1 VKTLPHL
8 YHRQSRKHTW
18 SASTTSRLIE
28 LWAARPERRGARVGS
43 RGEKSTE
50 RRVRFPH
57 QQTFA
62 GPADVS
68 HLAHQPASSI
78 GAQIPR

>member
-1 VKTLPHL
+1 MVADHATLVITPSRAQLSLASRPLRVICVKPG
-8 YHRQSRKHTW
+8 
-18 SASTTSRLIE
+18 
-28 LWAARPERRGARVGS
+28 ERRVF
-43 RGEKSTE
+43 
-50 RRVRFPH
+50 VRFPH

>member
-1 VKTLPHL
+1 
-8 YHRQSRKHTW
+8 
-18 SASTTSRLIE
+18 
-28 LWAARPERRGARVGS
+28 VGS